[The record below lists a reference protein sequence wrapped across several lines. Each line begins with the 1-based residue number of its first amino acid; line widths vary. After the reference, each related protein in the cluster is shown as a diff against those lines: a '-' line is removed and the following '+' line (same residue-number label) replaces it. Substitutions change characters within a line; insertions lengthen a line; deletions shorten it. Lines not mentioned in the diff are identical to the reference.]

1 MQEDRSKKVEE
12 RAHGIWESE
21 GRPDGKHDEHWKRA
35 EQELSEGE
43 KQSET
48 SKARSSAA
56 SGGTE
61 KKRRQSK
68 A

>member
-35 EQELSEGE
+35 EQEVSEGE
-43 KQSET
+43 NGLGASEAG
-48 SKARSSAA
+48 SVGA
-56 SGGTE
+56 SNGSE

>member
-43 KQSET
+43 KHSEVSET
-48 SKARSSAA
+48 PSTTASSG
-56 SGGTE
+56 SE
-61 KKRRQSK
+61 KRRRQSK